1 MSKTNFAII
10 NKYSKQSIFQGSYP
24 ECQEHFNKQDKQFRR
39 THMIKLI
46 NTYKPI
52 KQNES

>member
-10 NKYSKQSIFQGSYP
+10 NKYSKQAVFQGSYP
-24 ECQEHFNKQDKQFRR
+24 ECQEYFNKQDKQFRR

-46 NTYKPI
+46 DIYKPI
-52 KQNES
+52 KQNET